1 MVILDLY
8 VLACVFVA
16 AGKEMFL
23 LGGQFLLNPR
33 IFHSHVKNRRRCIC
47 SRTVLSIQRKT
58 NNVCLTWSWQMVFRV
73 KAKGF
78 PFYYFRKHH
87 ILSLNSHQP
96 TCLICFDKMCCIFVA
111 DYSIFSV
118 LMYIIQLRFN
128 HID

>member
-96 TCLICFDKMCCIFVA
+96 TCLICCDKMCCIFVA

-118 LMYIIQLRFN
+118 HFYLCT
-128 HID
+128 